1 MTQSQFPSKVAVLVL
16 CWAAGALVPSGC
28 EVALSD
34 ESEGG
39 ELNWNVAVMA
49 AELLRSEQRS
59 RASPASRCTV
69 SFLRARIL
77 VYFVLFLPFHFFFC
91 N

>member
-39 ELNWNVAVMA
+39 GVELECGRDGCGA
-49 AELLRSEQRS
+49 AAFRT
-59 RASPASRCTV
+59 A
-69 SFLRARIL
+69 
-77 VYFVLFLPFHFFFC
+77 
-91 N
+91 